1 VTAASG
7 CVLSATANTALQL
20 DDFCTARRYC
30 EETVAY
36 NPEDPMTLYVLADCL
51 DQQGETDEARR
62 RVADCRRVALSL
74 GDDHGKI
81 ILRMVEIRFPDFKVE
96 P

>member
-1 VTAASG
+1 MA
-7 CVLSATANTALQL
+7 
-20 DDFCTARRYC
+20 
-30 EETVAY
+30 
-36 NPEDPMTLYVLADCL
+36 LYVLADCL
-51 DQQGETDEARR
+51 NQQRETDEARR

-74 GDDHGKI
+74 GDEHGKI

>member
-1 VTAASG
+1 M
-7 CVLSATANTALQL
+7 QL
-20 DDFCTARRYC
+20 GDFSTSRRYC
-30 EETVAY
+30 EETLAY
-36 NPEDPMTLYVLADCL
+36 TPEDPMALYALADCL
-51 DQQGETDEARR
+51 NQQGERDEARR

-74 GDDHGKI
+74 GDEHGKI